1 MTAEKWYVGID
12 VSKAGL
18 DVALLP
24 AGEYWQF
31 ENTPKGITKLI
42 HQLRSL
48 TLDRIVVEATGGY
61 EAALVEALAQAGMPV
76 CRVNP
81 ARVRRF
87 AQGMSWLAKTDK
99 IDAKVLAR
107 FGEKAQPRLLELPS
121 EGEKRLAV
129 LVKRRQ
135 QVVEMLVAEQNRLE
149 LAERQVL
156 ASITDTIQFLQKQL
170 ADLDDQ
176 IHDQIE
182 QDPDLK
188 KKQELLKS
196 VPGVGKVLSATL
208 ISHMPELG
216 SCNRKEIAALGG
228 LAPYSHDSGR
238 FRGRRM
244 IQGGRPFV
252 RKVLYMATVASIRFN
267 PIIKAM
273 YARLVDAGKRVKVAL
288 VACMRKLLTILNA
301 ILRTHIPWNVAPSP

>member
-1 MTAEKWYVGID
+1 MKAEKWYGGID

-18 DVALLP
+18 DVVLLP
-24 AGEYWQF
+24 SGEYWQF
-31 ENTPKGITKLI
+31 ENTLPGITKLI
-42 HQLRSL
+42 HRLNSL
-48 TLDRIVVEATGGY
+48 DLDRIVVEATGGY
-61 EAALVEALAQAGMPV
+61 EAKLVERLVEAGLPV

-87 AQGMSWLAKTDK
+87 AQGMNWLAKTDK
-99 IDAKVLAR
+99 IDARVLAQ
-107 FGEKAQPRLLELPS
+107 FGEKAQPHLLELPT
-121 EGEKRLAV
+121 EAEKRLAI

-135 QVVEMLVAEQNRLE
+135 QVLEMLVAEQNRLE

-170 ADLDDQ
+170 ADLDAQ
-176 IHDQIE
+176 IHDQID

-188 KKQELLKS
+188 KKQDLLKS

-208 ISHMPELG
+208 LSHMPELG
-216 SCNRKEIAALGG
+216 LCNRKEIAGLSG
-228 LAPYSHDSGR
+228 LAPYNHDSGR
-238 FRGRRM
+238 YRGRRM
-244 IQGGRPFV
+244 IRGGRPFV

-267 PIIKAM
+267 PIIKSM
-273 YARLVDAGKRVKVAL
+273 YARLVEAGKRVKVAL

-301 ILRTHIPWNVAPSP
+301 ILRTQTPWRLAPIS

>member
-1 MTAEKWYVGID
+1 MTDEKWNVGID

-24 AGEYWQF
+24 SGEYWRF
-31 ENTPKGITKLI
+31 ENTSKDIAKLI
-42 HQLRSL
+42 RQLRSL
-48 TLDRIVVEATGGY
+48 ALDRIVVEATGGY
-61 EAALVEALAQAGMPV
+61 EAALVEALAEAGMPV

-87 AQGMSWLAKTDK
+87 AQGMNWLAKTDK

-107 FGEKAQPRLLELPS
+107 FVEKAQPRSLELPS
-121 EGEKRLAV
+121 ETEKRLAA

-149 LAERQVL
+149 LAESQVL
-156 ASITDTIQFLQKQL
+156 ASITGTIQFLKNQL
-170 ADLDDQ
+170 ADLDAQIRDQ
-176 IHDQIE
+176 ID
-182 QDPDLK
+182 QDPGLK
-188 KKQELLKS
+188 QKQELLKS

-216 SCNRKEIAALGG
+216 SCDRKEIAALGG

-238 FRGRRM
+238 YRGRRM
-244 IQGGRPFV
+244 IRGGRPFV
-252 RKVLYMATVASIRFN
+252 RKVLYMATVAAIRFN

-273 YARLVDAGKRVKVAL
+273 YGRLVEAGKRVKVAL
-288 VACMRKLLTILNA
+288 VACMRKMLTILNA
-301 ILRTHIPWNVAPSP
+301 ILRTHIPWQVAPAP

>member
-1 MTAEKWYVGID
+1 MITEKCYIGID

-31 ENTPKGITKLI
+31 ENTPRGIARLI

-87 AQGMSWLAKTDK
+87 AQGMNWLAKTDK
-99 IDAKVLAR
+99 IDSKVLAR

-121 EGEKRLAV
+121 EAEKHLAA

-149 LAERQVL
+149 LAGKQVL
-156 ASITDTIQFLQKQL
+156 PSITQTIQFLQEQL
-170 ADLDDQ
+170 ADLDTHIQNQ
-176 IHDQIE
+176 IDN
-182 QDPDLK
+182 DPDLHE
-188 KKQELLKS
+188 KQELLKS

-216 SCNRKEIAALGG
+216 SCDRKEIAALGG

-244 IQGGRPFV
+244 IRGGRPFV

-273 YARLVDAGKRVKVAL
+273 YERLIAAGKRSKVAL

-301 ILRTHIPWNVAPSP
+301 ILRTHTPWNVAPVS

>member
-1 MTAEKWYVGID
+1 MADEKWNVGID

-24 AGEYWQF
+24 SGEYWQF
-31 ENTPKGITKLI
+31 ENTSRGIAKLTR
-42 HQLRSL
+42 QLRPL
-48 TLDRIVVEATGGY
+48 ALERIVVEATGGY
-61 EAALVEALAQAGMPV
+61 EAALVEALVEAGLPV

-87 AQGMSWLAKTDK
+87 AQGMNWLAKTDK

-107 FGEKAQPRLLELPS
+107 FGEKAQPRLLELPT
-121 EGEKRLAV
+121 EAEKRLAA

-135 QVVEMLVAEQNRLE
+135 QVLEMLTAEQNRLE
-149 LAERQVL
+149 LADQQVL
-156 ASITDTIQFLQKQL
+156 ASLTDTIQFLQKQV
-170 ADLDDQ
+170 AELDAQIQDQ
-176 IHDQIE
+176 ID
-182 QDPDLK
+182 QDPGLK
-188 KKQELLKS
+188 KKQELLQS

-216 SCNRKEIAALGG
+216 ACDRKEIAALGG
-228 LAPYSHDSGR
+228 LAPYSRDSGR
-238 FRGRRM
+238 YRGRRM

-252 RKVLYMATVASIRFN
+252 RRVLYMATVAAIRFN
-267 PIIKAM
+267 PIIQAM
-273 YARLVDAGKRVKVAL
+273 YGRLIEVGKRVKVAL

-301 ILRTHIPWNVAPSP
+301 ILRDQTAWKPAFSA

>member
-1 MTAEKWYVGID
+1 MTAEKGYVGID

-18 DVALLP
+18 DVVVLP
-24 AGEYWQF
+24 SGEYWQF
-31 ENTPKGITKLI
+31 ENTPKGITQLI
-42 HQLRSL
+42 HQLNSL
-48 TLDRIVVEATGGY
+48 AMDRIVVEATGGY
-61 EAALVEALAQAGMPV
+61 EAKLVEGLIEAKLPV

-87 AQGMSWLAKTDK
+87 AQGMNWLAKTDK

-121 EGEKRLAV
+121 EAEKRLAV

-156 ASITDTIQFLQKQL
+156 ASITETIQFLQKQL
-170 ADLDDQ
+170 AELDAQ
-176 IHDQIE
+176 IHDQIDN
-182 QDPDLK
+182 DPDLR

-216 SCNRKEIAALGG
+216 SCDRKEIAALGG

-244 IQGGRPFV
+244 IRGGRPFV

-273 YARLVDAGKRVKVAL
+273 YSRLVKAGKRVKIAL

-301 ILRTHIPWNVAPSP
+301 ILRTHTPWQVAPAP